1 MLVHRLLERTL
12 ETHAGK
18 TALVCG
24 AERHTYAEVGE
35 AVARLAAFLQRSGVR
50 RGDRVVLFLENGFE
64 AVVAIYAVLTIGAV
78 FMPVNPLTKREK
90 LAYLFADARPT
101 ALIAARHLRDA
112 FEYALSRNESVQTC
126 IVAGEGNGHAT
137 AAGRPMIPFGEV
149 LASPAPE
156 PVHPG
161 TIDQDLAA
169 IIYTSGSTGDPKG
182 VMLTHHNMVSAAES
196 VLAYLPL
203 RESDVIFCVLPLAFG
218 YGLYHVVMG
227 FTLGATVVLEPS
239 FAFPVKTLEA
249 MSRERATVFPGVPT
263 IFATL
268 LNLSVFPQY
277 DLRSL
282 RIVTNAGAALSV
294 QHIEAIRRLLPHA
307 RLYSMYG
314 QTECKR
320 ASYLPPEEIDRRPTS
335 VGRGMPN
342 QEHWLVDES
351 GNRLPN
357 GSQGELV
364 VRGSHVMRG
373 YWEKPE
379 ETARKLRPGPYPG
392 ESVLYTGDIFRTDA
406 DGYLYFVCRK
416 DDMIKSRGEMVSPR
430 EVENALYA
438 LDGVLEAAVIG
449 VPDDMLG
456 AAVKAFLVLKPGY
469 RYTEREVVRH
479 CLGRLESFMAPK
491 QVVFADC
498 LPKTDN
504 GKIRKTELA

>member
-1 MLVHRLLERTL
+1 MLVHHSLKRTL
-12 ETHAGK
+12 VTHASK

-24 AERHTYAEVGE
+24 AERYTYAQVGE
-35 AVARLAAFLQRSGVR
+35 GVARLATFLQRSGVR

-64 AVVAIYAVLTIGAV
+64 AVVAIYAVLTIGAL
-78 FMPVNPLTKREK
+78 FMPVNPLTKRDK
-90 LAYLFADARPT
+90 LSFLLADARPGVM
-101 ALIAARHLRDA
+101 IAARHLRDA
-112 FEYALSRNESVQTC
+112 YEHALERNASVHTV
-126 IVAGEGNGHAT
+126 IVAGEGNGHNSV
-137 AAGRPMIPFGEV
+137 AGRPMVRFAEI
-149 LASPAPE
+149 LASPADE
-156 PVHPG
+156 PAVAG

-182 VMLTHHNMVSAAES
+182 VMLTHHNMVSAEES

-203 RESDVIFCVLPLAFG
+203 RADDVILCVLPLAFG
-218 YGLYHVVMG
+218 YGLYHVLMG
-227 FTLGATVVLEPS
+227 FKLGATVVLERS
-239 FAFPVKTLEA
+239 FAFPVKTLEVMA
-249 MSRERATVFPGVPT
+249 HERVTVFPGVPT
-263 IFATL
+263 VFATL
-268 LNLSVFPQY
+268 LNLSVLPKY
-277 DLRSL
+277 DLGSL
-282 RIVTNAGAALSV
+282 RIVTNAGAALTV
-294 QHIEAIRRLLPHA
+294 QHIEAIRRLLPHVQ
-307 RLYSMYG
+307 LYSMYG

-320 ASYLPPEEIDRRPTS
+320 ASYLPPEELGRRPTS

-357 GSQGELV
+357 SSQGELV

-373 YWEKPE
+373 YWDKPE

-392 ESVLYTGDIFRTDA
+392 ETVLYTGDVFRTDSE
-406 DGYLYFVCRK
+406 GYLYFVCRK

-430 EVENALYA
+430 EVENVLYH
-438 LDGVLEAAVIG
+438 LEGVLEAAVIG
-449 VPDDMLG
+449 VPDDALG

-479 CLGRLESFMAPK
+479 CLAQLESFMAPK
-491 QVVFADC
+491 QVVFTDG